1 MKSSYCAWSGSSTQ
15 SDDPTERPVDVTDTC
30 YQHTCSQQVYCE
42 HQSTDA
48 PRVPTRRAAVPLVT
62 NSDAVLVET
71 TKWLA
76 ENVRARRR
84 AAGISQERLAE
95 MARVSA
101 IYVGQV
107 EREKATNPSLSVIA
121 SLAAALSCSVA
132 ELLVDVGRSADTLN
146 SLEEMT
152 KGPMPPAAKRTKK

>member
-1 MKSSYCAWSGSSTQ
+1 MPS
-15 SDDPTERPVDVTDTC
+15 
-30 YQHTCSQQVYCE
+30 
-42 HQSTDA
+42 
-48 PRVPTRRAAVPLVT
+48 RRAAVPLVT

-107 EREKATNPSLSVIA
+107 EREKATNPSLGVIA
-121 SLAAALSCSVA
+121 SLAAALNCSVA
-132 ELLVDVGRSADTLN
+132 ELLVDRSADTA
-146 SLEEMT
+146 SLSEEVT
-152 KGPMPPAAKRTKK
+152 KGPMPSAAKRTPPSSLK